1 MAISNQPN
9 NLNLLQTVAFE
20 TNFQR
25 IPNCSYFYQRVS
37 IPGMVIGSAIQPTSF
52 SDIPIE
58 GDKLTFDQLNI
69 SFLVDEDLQN
79 YQEIYSW
86 LVSISF
92 PDNFTQFT
100 SLKKPPINSST
111 DGIYSDVDVIIHTNK
126 ANPNYK
132 ITFKDIFPVSLG
144 SIDFEASVSSLD
156 PIVVEASFLF
166 TSVFTITKFN

>member
-1 MAISNQPN
+1 MAINNQPD

-20 TNFQR
+20 TNFTR
-25 IPNCSYFYQRVS
+25 IPNSSYFCQRVS
-37 IPGMVIGSAIQPTSF
+37 IPGMVVGSAIQTTSF
-52 SDIPIE
+52 SDVPVE

-79 YQEIYSW
+79 YQELYSW

-100 SLKKPPINSST
+100 SLKNVPNNTAT
-111 DGIYSDVDVIIHTNK
+111 DGLSSDVSVIVHTNK
-126 ANPNYK
+126 ANPNYR
-132 ITFKDIFPVSLG
+132 ITFKDVFPISLG
-144 SIDFEASVSSLD
+144 SIDFDATVSSLE

-166 TSVFTITKFN
+166 TSVFTINKIS